1 MLRSFNWQAAAA
13 CGIVLTL
20 AAAASAQRGGFTRGG
35 DSSLGLLRSDEVQKE
50 LELTDE
56 QKADI
61 TKILEES
68 RGDRPQINFRDLSEE
83 QRREK
88 FAEMREQAQ
97 KRAAETMTK
106 VEGVLLPPQVKRLK
120 QIGIQARGL
129 RALSD
134 DDVAKTLK
142 LTDDQ
147 QKEIAA
153 ANEKSAEQMRE
164 LFQGGNREGAR
175 EKLTALRKQTEE
187 TILGVLTAD
196 QKKEF
201 DNLKGEAFELPQR
214 TFGRGGQGGRQG
226 GRDGGR
232 PRGDGQR
239 PNRGTRRPEAE

>member
-1 MLRSFNWQAAAA
+1 MLRKLNWQVAIA

-20 AAAASAQRGGFTRGG
+20 AAVASAQRGRFGGRG
-35 DSSLGLLRSDEVQKE
+35 DSPLGLLRSDEVQKE
-50 LELTDE
+50 LEITDE
-56 QKADI
+56 QKAEI

-68 RGDRPQINFRDLSEE
+68 RGDRPRINFRDLSEE

-88 FAEMREQAQ
+88 FAELREQAQ

-120 QIGIQARGL
+120 QLGIQARGL

-134 DDVAKTLK
+134 DEVAKTLK

-153 ANEKSAEQMRE
+153 AYEKSAQQMRE

-175 EKLTALRKQTEE
+175 EKLTDLRKQTEE
-187 TILGVLTAD
+187 TILGVLTDD

-201 DNLKGEAFELPQR
+201 ENLKGEAFELPQR
-214 TFGRGGQGGRQG
+214 TFGRGRRQG
-226 GRDGGR
+226 GRDGAR

-239 PNRGTRRPEAE
+239 PNRPDRRPEAE